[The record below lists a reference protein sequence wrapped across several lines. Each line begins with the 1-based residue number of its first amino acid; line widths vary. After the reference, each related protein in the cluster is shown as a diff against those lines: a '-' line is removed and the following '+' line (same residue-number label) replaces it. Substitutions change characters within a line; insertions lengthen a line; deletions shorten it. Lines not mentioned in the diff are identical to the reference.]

1 MEGVLALG
9 VLQNLLSLGLSLPS
23 QALAIP
29 ILQSVAA
36 TGTGAEDRGAQGFLL
51 GQMFAILS
59 AGAMMVLVASGA
71 IWIPR
76 GLPGAVWLL
85 PVGICLLAAGSNL
98 QAIAIGKGKQLRA
111 SQLVAILSPLQ
122 ALWLLGWVGRGRAG
136 LVPGVLLFGLV
147 AFPATAVWLGIPR
160 LFPLRRHWE
169 HLPSWGPILA
179 MGALTTV
186 LGPTAQIVLR
196 QIVLGGGLE
205 AGANWQAA
213 IRLSDILFGTWALA
227 FSSWALPRL
236 AARSKDPRI
245 GSLSFLG
252 AGLLAGMV
260 LAVSPQILS
269 LAYAHRFQGASG
281 VLRLQAVAE
290 IARALALPWALRLMA
305 RKAVAAYSAVEIGMT
320 AFQLALAW
328 WFVPRWGPLGAPAA
342 VLVESIVS
350 AALLRFVAKRLEAVE
365 GAADLTGPVPGS

>member
-1 MEGVLALG
+1 
-9 VLQNLLSLGLSLPS
+9 
-23 QALAIP
+23 
-29 ILQSVAA
+29 
-36 TGTGAEDRGAQGFLL
+36 
-51 GQMFAILS
+51 
-59 AGAMMVLVASGA
+59 
-71 IWIPR
+71 
-76 GLPGAVWLL
+76 
-85 PVGICLLAAGSNL
+85 
-98 QAIAIGKGKQLRA
+98 
-111 SQLVAILSPLQ
+111 
-122 ALWLLGWVGRGRAG
+122 
-136 LVPGVLLFGLV
+136 
-147 AFPATAVWLGIPR
+147 
-160 LFPLRRHWE
+160 
-169 HLPSWGPILA
+169 

-290 IARALALPWALRLMA
+290 VARALALPWALRLMA